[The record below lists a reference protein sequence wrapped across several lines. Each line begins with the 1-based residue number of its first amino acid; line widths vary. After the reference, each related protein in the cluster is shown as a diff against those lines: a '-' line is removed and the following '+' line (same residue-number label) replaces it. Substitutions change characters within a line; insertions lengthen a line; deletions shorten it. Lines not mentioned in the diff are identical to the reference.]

1 MNKPTK
7 PVTGDKQCG
16 IRVAELLNV
25 ATLVAAVVFGAIP
38 APKIPPMQ
46 GD

>member
-1 MNKPTK
+1 MNRPTEPITGGKPRR
-7 PVTGDKQCG
+7 
-16 IRVAELLNV
+16 IRVAALLNV
-25 ATLVAAVVFGAIP
+25 ATLVAAVVVGAIP

>member
-7 PVTGDKQCG
+7 PVTGDKPRG
-16 IRVAELLNV
+16 IRVTALLNV
-25 ATLVAAVVFGAIP
+25 ATLVAAVVVGAIP